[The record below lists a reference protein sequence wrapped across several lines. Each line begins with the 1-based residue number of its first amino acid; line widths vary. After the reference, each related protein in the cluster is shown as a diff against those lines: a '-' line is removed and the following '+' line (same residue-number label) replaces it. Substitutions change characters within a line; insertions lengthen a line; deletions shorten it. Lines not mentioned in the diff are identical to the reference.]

1 MNKVIPF
8 LSILHFEDLFSWLIL
23 LAILGVMVLALIL
36 YWKYARSPTRVETVE
51 FYPPADLNPA
61 QVGYLYRG
69 HIDNQDLMLLIIYLA
84 DQGFLKIET
93 RENEKYTLH
102 KIKEYNGDDEI
113 LIQFWRGLFGW
124 GRDHIDSDHLQKELT
139 DTLST
144 LTYYLQKTCRPKYF
158 DPKMESVTWWLLGLA
173 VAVIYLL
180 MTRTIAA
187 ATKDSDLWLTPVVA
201 VFVFTPFLVGGML
214 VWWIGRNKRLSTMLG
229 VFLPILVMTDM
240 FLFGNLSGIHQTV
253 WWLEITYLVL
263 VRLIVPENGFTMDI
277 ATIMSLYPYFFLVGE
292 IYSLK
297 NDFILTLNCLGW
309 LMLATVVIA
318 AWYIFRRRTLLG
330 EKYLTQI
337 ISFRRFLLTAQ
348 KNQLEKLLDE
358 QPAYYYHTLSYAW
371 TLGVSKAW
379 INKFATD
386 QVDQA
391 IWYDNPNA
399 LNSSLDVLVKSLR
412 RSGRA
417 LSRNAVKQFF
427 ARYVKFLY

>member
-1 MNKVIPF
+1 
-8 LSILHFEDLFSWLIL
+8 
-23 LAILGVMVLALIL
+23 
-36 YWKYARSPTRVETVE
+36 
-51 FYPPADLNPA
+51 
-61 QVGYLYRG
+61 
-69 HIDNQDLMLLIIYLA
+69 
-84 DQGFLKIET
+84 
-93 RENEKYTLH
+93 
-102 KIKEYNGDDEI
+102 
-113 LIQFWRGLFGW
+113 
-124 GRDHIDSDHLQKELT
+124 
-139 DTLST
+139 
-144 LTYYLQKTCRPKYF
+144 
-158 DPKMESVTWWLLGLA
+158 
-173 VAVIYLL
+173 
-180 MTRTIAA
+180 
-187 ATKDSDLWLTPVVA
+187 
-201 VFVFTPFLVGGML
+201 
-214 VWWIGRNKRLSTMLG
+214 
-229 VFLPILVMTDM
+229 
-240 FLFGNLSGIHQTV
+240 
-253 WWLEITYLVL
+253 
-263 VRLIVPENGFTMDI
+263 MDI

-292 IYSLK
+292 ICSLK